1 MTLASA
7 EVGRHSELLAGAALI
22 AAGYLVMEPTLP
34 ESFDLGII
42 ERGDPTFTNKRVQ
55 VKTIIERERNGVA
68 YYVIRGLKNSGK
80 PYTAADCDYM
90 LGIAG
95 DKAYLTPCTGL
106 TEYWCKKSEAS
117 EKWKELR
124 MTL

>member
-7 EVGRHSELLAGAALI
+7 EVGRHSELLAMSALI
-22 AAGYLVMEPTLP
+22 AAGYIVMEPSLP
-34 ESFDLGII
+34 EAFDIGII
-42 ERGDPTFTNKRVQ
+42 ERNDPTHTNKRVQ

-68 YYVIRGLKNSGK
+68 YFVIRGLKNSGK
-80 PYTAADCDYM
+80 PYTTADCDYM

-95 DKAYLTPCTGL
+95 DKAYLTPCRGIC
-106 TEYWCKKSEAS
+106 EYWCKKSEAS
-117 EKWKELR
+117 EKWQELS

>member
-7 EVGRHSELLAGAALI
+7 EVGRHSELLAMSALI
-22 AAGYLVMEPTLP
+22 AAGYVVMEPTLP
-34 ESFDLGII
+34 EPFDIGIM
-42 ERGDPTFTNKRVQ
+42 ERGGNHDLKRVQ

-80 PYTAADCDYM
+80 VYDRSDCDYM

-95 DKAYLTPCTGL
+95 DKAYLTECMGL

>member
-7 EVGRHSELLAGAALI
+7 EVGRHSELLAMSALI
-22 AAGYLVMEPTLP
+22 AAGYVVMEPTLP
-34 ESFDLGII
+34 EPFDIGIM
-42 ERGDPTFTNKRVQ
+42 ERGGNHDLKRVQ

-80 PYTAADCDYM
+80 PYTTADCDYM

-95 DKAYLTPCTGL
+95 DKAYLTECTGL

>member
-7 EVGRHSELLAGAALI
+7 EVGRHSELLAMSALI
-22 AAGYLVMEPTLP
+22 AAGYVVMEPTLP
-34 ESFDLGII
+34 EPFDIGIM
-42 ERGDPTFTNKRVQ
+42 ERGGNHDLKRVQ

-90 LGIAG
+90 LGISG
-95 DKAYLTPCTGL
+95 DKAYLTPCRGIC
-106 TEYWCKKSEAS
+106 EYWCKKSEAS
-117 EKWKELR
+117 EKWEELR

>member
-7 EVGRHSELLAGAALI
+7 EVGRHSELLAMSALI
-22 AAGYLVMEPTLP
+22 AAGYVVMEPTLP
-34 ESFDLGII
+34 EAFDIGIM
-42 ERGDPTFTNKRVQ
+42 ERGGNHDLKRVQ

-95 DKAYLTPCTGL
+95 DKAYLTPCAGL

>member
-7 EVGRHSELLAGAALI
+7 EVGRHSELLAMSALI
-22 AAGYLVMEPTLP
+22 AAGYVVMEPTLP
-34 ESFDLGII
+34 EPFDIGIM
-42 ERGDPTFTNKRVQ
+42 ERGGNHDLKRVQ

-90 LGIAG
+90 LGIAS
-95 DKAYLTPCTGL
+95 DKAYLTECTGL

>member
-7 EVGRHSELLAGAALI
+7 EVGRHSELLAMSALI
-22 AAGYLVMEPTLP
+22 AAGYVVMEPTLP
-34 ESFDLGII
+34 EAFDIGIM
-42 ERGDPTFTNKRVQ
+42 ERGGNHDLKRVQ
-55 VKTIIERERNGVA
+55 VKTIIERERNGTA

-80 PYTAADCDYM
+80 TYTTADCDYM

-95 DKAYLTPCTGL
+95 DKAYLTPCSGL
-106 TEYWCKKSEAS
+106 TEYWCKKSEAN

>member
-7 EVGRHSELLAGAALI
+7 EVGRHSELLAMSALI
-22 AAGYLVMEPTLP
+22 AAGYVVMEPTLP
-34 ESFDLGII
+34 EPFDIGIM
-42 ERGDPTFTNKRVQ
+42 ERGGNHDLKRVQ

-90 LGIAG
+90 IGVINK
-95 DKAYLTPCTGL
+95 DVYITPTRNIS
-106 TEYWCKKSEAS
+106 EYWVKVDEAD
-117 EKWKELR
+117 EKWTKL
-124 MTL
+124 